1 MTATRRLPLPD
12 VHQIS
17 RGGVMV
23 AKSVQWLG
31 QPRQRIFGHVGTL
44 AASKCRGARDSARE
58 LVLVEIVHVGDI
70 AARRQ
75 VMPAVGAF
83 DQRCAAEG
91 SGRVLPAE
99 REVHLLPIVDS
110 ARLDQR
116 FARATKVGA
125 LFGAYVYRPRPRPDR

>member
-23 AKSVQWLG
+23 AKSVQWLW
-31 QPRQRIFGHVGTL
+31 QTRQRICAQIGTL
-44 AASKCRGARDSARE
+44 AASKCRGARDADRE
-58 LVLVEIVHVGDI
+58 LVLVKIVHVGDI

-75 VMPAVGAF
+75 VMPAIGAF
-83 DQRCAAEG
+83 NQRCAAEG

-99 REVHLLPIVDS
+99 REVHLLPIVD
-110 ARLDQR
+110 
-116 FARATKVGA
+116 RA
-125 LFGAYVYRPRPRPDR
+125 